1 MAIEEHVNKYLR
13 NFDSSKYES
22 AVRAIATTKQKSA
35 VDNQTLVYLLRHLF
49 VLEYGTQSIPGGVV
63 WYDIHPCLKQA
74 LGI

>member
-35 VDNQTLVYLLRHLF
+35 VDNQTLVRSF
-49 VLEYGTQSIPGGVV
+49 N
-63 WYDIHPCLKQA
+63 
-74 LGI
+74 